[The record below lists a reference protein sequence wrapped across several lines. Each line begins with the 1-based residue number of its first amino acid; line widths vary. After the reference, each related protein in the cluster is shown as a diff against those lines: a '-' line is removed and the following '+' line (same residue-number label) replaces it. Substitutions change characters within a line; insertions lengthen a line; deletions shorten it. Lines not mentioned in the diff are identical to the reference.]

1 MSGPAPSWDTA
12 LLAARALAVD
22 PAGLGGLVLR
32 ARAGPVRDRWLTY
45 FAGLMPGRLRRLPPD
60 IADDRLLGGMDL
72 AATLKSGR
80 PVAQAGLL
88 AEAHGGVLLA
98 PMAERMSPGLAARL
112 SAVLDRGRVVAE
124 RAGQAID
131 APASLGLVLLDEGA
145 EPDEAAPAAL
155 SDRLAFRLDLTDMAL
170 GQTDVT
176 APPDLTAARE
186 WLTTVR
192 TPPETAEI
200 FALTAA
206 SFGIGSARA
215 PLLALRTART
225 LAALAGRGDV
235 TEDDITAAAALVL
248 GHRAT
253 QLPAT
258 EADPEDPPDT
268 PPPPED
274 DAQTDTPQETS
285 DESRPLE
292 DKVLDAV
299 AALLPDLALAEQT
312 RRRSAAQTQGAGA
325 KQGANHGRPAG
336 TRRGGGDGRARLDL
350 LATLREAAPWQTLRR
365 REQPDRTG
373 LIVQPQDFRA
383 KRYVRPSES
392 VLIFVVDASGS
403 AAAARL
409 AEAKGAVEL
418 MLSEAYRRREKVALI
433 AFRGAGA
440 ELLLPPTRSLL
451 QAKRRLAVLPGGGGT
466 PLASAI
472 MAGNALARQIRQRG
486 ATPFLVFL
494 TDGRGNIAL
503 DGTPGRPGA
512 TEDAETAARV
522 LAADMVTTVLV
533 DTANRPQA
541 DAKALALLMAAQ
553 YMPLPRADAH
563 KLSRAVRGAT
573 APA

>member
-1 MSGPAPSWDTA
+1 MAPAPPWATA
-12 LLAARALAVD
+12 LLTARAVALD

-32 ARAGPVRDRWLTY
+32 ARAGPVRDRWLAY
-45 FAGLMPGRLRRLPPD
+45 LHALLPDQIRRLPPD

-80 PVAQAGLL
+80 PVAQVGLL
-88 AEAHGGVLLA
+88 VEAHGGILLA

-131 APASLGLVLLDEGA
+131 APADLGLVLLDEGA
-145 EPDEAAPAAL
+145 EPDEAAPAPLA
-155 SDRLAFRLDLTDMAL
+155 DRLAFHLDLTDMAL
-170 GQTDVT
+170 GDTDET
-176 APPDLTAARE
+176 APPDLIDARAFLPE
-186 WLTTVR
+186 VR
-192 TPPETAEI
+192 ASNEAAEI
-200 FALTAA
+200 LALTAA

-215 PLLALRTART
+215 PLLALRAARA
-225 LAALAGRGDV
+225 LAALDGRKDV
-235 TEDDITAAAALVL
+235 TEEDITQAAALVL

-258 EADPEDPPDT
+258 EAEDDDT
-268 PPPPED
+268 PPPPPED
-274 DAQTDTPQETS
+274 NDTKDTPQKGS
-285 DESRPLE
+285 DQSRPLE

-299 AALLPDLALAEQT
+299 AAVLPDLALAEQA

-325 KQGANHGRPAG
+325 KQAATHGRPAG
-336 TRRGGGDGRARLDL
+336 TRRGGGDGRTRLDL

-365 REQPDRTG
+365 REHPKRTG
-373 LIVQPQDFRA
+373 LIVKPEDFRA
-383 KRYVRPSES
+383 KRYVRPAES

-433 AFRGAGA
+433 AFRGTGA

-472 MAGNALARQIRQRG
+472 MAGHALARQVRQRG

-503 DGTPGRPGA
+503 DGAPGRPA
-512 TEDAETAARV
+512 AAEDAATAARV
-522 LAADMVTTVLV
+522 LAGDGVTSVLI
-533 DTANRPQA
+533 DTANRPQR
-541 DAKALALLMAAQ
+541 DAKALASQMDARYL
-553 YMPLPRADAH
+553 PLPRADAQG
-563 KLSRAVRGAT
+563 LSRAVRAST

>member
-1 MSGPAPSWDTA
+1 MTAPAPSWGTA
-12 LLAARALAVD
+12 LLVARALAID

-32 ARAGPVRDRWLTY
+32 ARSGPVRNRWLAYLEALT
-45 FAGLMPGRLRRLPPD
+45 PDRIRRLPPD

-80 PVAQAGLL
+80 PVAQSGLL
-88 AEAHGGVLLA
+88 AEAHGGIVLA

-112 SAVLDRGRVVAE
+112 AAVLDRRRVVAE

-131 APASLGLVLLDEGA
+131 APAEIGLVLLDEGA
-145 EPDEAAPAAL
+145 EPDEVAPAPL
-155 SDRLAFRLDLTDMAL
+155 VDRLAFHLDLTDLAL
-170 GQTDVT
+170 GDTDET
-176 APPDLTAARE
+176 FPPDLSAARAQFAKI
-186 WLTTVR
+186 R
-192 TPPETAEI
+192 TPNETAEI
-200 FALTAA
+200 LALTAA

-215 PLLALRTART
+215 PVLALRTARV
-225 LAALAGRGDV
+225 LAGLASRKVV
-235 TEDDITAAAALVL
+235 TEDDITQAAMLVL

-258 EADPEDPPDT
+258 EAEEPDSA

-274 DAQTDTPQETS
+274 AKPNDTPQEGS

-292 DKVLDAV
+292 DKVLEAV
-299 AALLPDLALAEQT
+299 ASVLPDLALAEQA
-312 RRRSAAQTQGAGA
+312 RRRTIAQVQGAGS
-325 KQGANHGRPAG
+325 KQAATHGRPAG
-336 TRRGGGDGRARLDL
+336 TMRGGGDGRTRLDL
-350 LATLREAAPWQTLRR
+350 LATLREAAPWQTLRG
-365 REQPDRTG
+365 RENPDRTG
-373 LIVQPQDFRA
+373 LIVKPEDFRA
-383 KRYVRPSES
+383 KRYVRPAES

-472 MAGNALARQIRQRG
+472 LAGHTLARQIRQRG

-503 DGTPGRPGA
+503 DGSPGRPA
-512 TEDAETAARV
+512 AAEDAATAARM
-522 LAADMVTTVLV
+522 LAGDGFVTVLV

-541 DAKALALLMAAQ
+541 DAKTLARHMDAQ
-553 YMPLPRADAH
+553 YLPLPRADARG
-563 KLSRAVRGAT
+563 LSRAVRSST